1 MKKNILKGIVI
12 GTTIFVGVAGFFSC
26 VRERD
31 VDTSI
36 SSDQVMGEYI
46 YTNAIDISDDAA
58 TKNTGDS
65 LTYYKTRGY
74 CSHITHDWTSNPR
87 TMVIDFGPVNCMCL
101 DGRNRR
107 GKILVS
113 YTGNTYKDSTG
124 MVNISFDEYAVDDY
138 QVFGTIAMGNLG
150 RNTQLQPMY
159 DLNISGKYLN
169 PQILDTL
176 LWNGKQTRIHT
187 VGSTTANYDD
197 DEFEY
202 IGTNNGQDQ
211 YKVYY
216 ASNIIEPLIKSPSCR
231 FFIKGKVE
239 QQPQGHA
246 LRSINYGDGSC
257 DDEATVIFTNKAYG
271 IKL

>member
-12 GTTIFVGVAGFFSC
+12 GTSIFVGIAGFFSC

-36 SSDQVMGEYI
+36 SKDQVMGEYL
-46 YTNAIDISDDAA
+46 YTNAIDIADDAA

-74 CSHITHDWTSNPR
+74 CSHITHDKTSNPR
-87 TMVIDFGPVNCMCL
+87 LITIDFGPVNCMCF

-113 YTGNTYKDSTG
+113 YTGNSYKDSMGVVTF
-124 MVNISFDEYAVDDY
+124 SFDEYAVDDY
-138 QVFGTIAMGNLG
+138 QVFGSIVMNNLG

-159 DLNISGKYLN
+159 DLGIQGKYLN

-176 LWNGKQTRIHT
+176 LWNGNQTRTHT
-187 VGSTTANYDD
+187 VGSTTLNYDD
-197 DEFEY
+197 DVFEY

-216 ASNIIEPLIKSPSCR
+216 ASNIIDPLIKVPSCR
-231 FFIKGKVE
+231 FFIQGKVE

-246 LRSINYGDGSC
+246 LRSIDYGKGDC
-257 DDEATVIFTNKAYG
+257 DNGATVIFNSKSYG